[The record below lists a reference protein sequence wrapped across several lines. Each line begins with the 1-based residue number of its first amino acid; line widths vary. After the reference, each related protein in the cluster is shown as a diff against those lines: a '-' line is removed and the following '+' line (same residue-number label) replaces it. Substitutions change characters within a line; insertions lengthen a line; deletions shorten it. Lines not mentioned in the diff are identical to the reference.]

1 MPACAASGAGRRRR
15 PGAEARTAATEDAK
29 DTTMS
34 NLWDIATLKVE
45 SGVVVPGDTIPA
57 VFWTAVV
64 QRDER
69 VWMREKKLGIWR
81 PWTWRQTGS
90 AVREIA
96 HGLMALGFEPGERAS
111 ILSNTLVEWVLA
123 DLAVLSAGGVSNGI
137 YPTDAASQV
146 HYLCEDSASVILFV
160 EDDEQL
166 DKALEVRERL
176 PRLRRIVVFD
186 MEGLHSLRARRR
198 ARGALAGDRSRVA
211 GDPGLHLRHHRQ
223 AQGRDA
229 QPPHA
234 GHCHAR
240 LPADH
245 GAIRE

>member
-1 MPACAASGAGRRRR
+1 
-15 PGAEARTAATEDAK
+15 
-29 DTTMS
+29 MS

-166 DKALEVRERL
+166 DKALEVREPRCTATARWSL
-176 PRLRRIVVFD
+176 PCTAT
-186 MEGLHSLRARRR
+186 S
-198 ARGALAGDRSRVA
+198 
-211 GDPGLHLRHHRQ
+211 
-223 AQGRDA
+223 
-229 QPPHA
+229 
-234 GHCHAR
+234 
-240 LPADH
+240 
-245 GAIRE
+245 